1 MDDTLIA
8 GVTKETS
15 ENQARLIFWFS
26 FTACVF
32 YFNGLFL
39 YCLKTCKAHDGTWEI
54 GVGIQKKKKS
64 TTMVECVGVNAA
76 TTLKKDVTNK
86 EGSNFECHY
95 DFTFKKREKKRQLSM
110 IASEGVGI

>member
-54 GVGIQKKKKS
+54 GVGIQKKKNQRQWLN
-64 TTMVECVGVNAA
+64 VWVL
-76 TTLKKDVTNK
+76 TLQP
-86 EGSNFECHY
+86 H
-95 DFTFKKREKKRQLSM
+95 
-110 IASEGVGI
+110 